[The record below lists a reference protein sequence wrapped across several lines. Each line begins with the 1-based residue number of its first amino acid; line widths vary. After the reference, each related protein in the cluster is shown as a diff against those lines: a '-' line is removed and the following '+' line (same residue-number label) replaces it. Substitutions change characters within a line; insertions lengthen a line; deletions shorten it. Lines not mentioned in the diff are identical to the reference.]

1 MVTEIEFGCTPLKFI
16 LDYSSF
22 IQWPRNM
29 MPSHPSLTDAFKKLR
44 NVNYN
49 NVTDLISVT
58 QDQTKLY
65 LQ

>member
-1 MVTEIEFGCTPLKFI
+1 MVTDIEFGCTPLKFI

-22 IQWPRNM
+22 IQWQKKCVR
-29 MPSHPSLTDAFKKLR
+29 HPSLTDAFKKLR

>member
-1 MVTEIEFGCTPLKFI
+1 MVTEIEFDCTPLKFI

-22 IQWPRNM
+22 IQW
-29 MPSHPSLTDAFKKLR
+29 PSHPSLTDAFKKLR